1 MGKVLNITSHSE
13 QETLGLA
20 EKLGVTCFLDR
31 DVLVLTGS
39 LGSGKTVFVRGLARG
54 LGLNEREVNSPSFT
68 FVNEYHGERPL
79 YHFDLYRLGDV
90 SELREIGWDDYLS
103 REGIIVVEWGERAA
117 EVLPE
122 RYYRL
127 NFKIISDEERQ
138 IDVSFADPRLEVG
151 TLLWRRSPGQ
161 VERRGGEIA
170 RAAYH

>member
-68 FVNEYHGERPL
+68 FVNEYHGQRPL
-79 YHFDLYRLGDV
+79 YHF
-90 SELREIGWDDYLS
+90 DDYLS

-138 IDVSFADPRLEVG
+138 IDVSF
-151 TLLWRRSPGQ
+151 
-161 VERRGGEIA
+161 VEK
-170 RAAYH
+170 

>member
-138 IDVSFADPRLEVG
+138 IDVSF
-151 TLLWRRSPGQ
+151 
-161 VERRGGEIA
+161 VEK
-170 RAAYH
+170 